1 MFTKYLENMA
11 ALTEI
16 PTICNISELSK
27 CHKILTSFL
36 LLFSFDE
43 IPMKLKNLLLDA
55 RTQSCKP
62 DASDKD
68 TRSYIYRSLYT
79 FLAVGKVFLLVL
91 LYPALQWLFVR
102 IVHLCSG

>member
-1 MFTKYLENMA
+1 MA

-27 CHKILTSFL
+27 CHEILTSFL

-62 DASDKD
+62 DASDKY

>member
-1 MFTKYLENMA
+1 MA

-16 PTICNISELSK
+16 PTICNIFELSK
-27 CHKILTSFL
+27 SHKILTLFFF
-36 LLFSFDE
+36 LFSFE
-43 IPMKLKNLLLDA
+43 IPMKFKNLLLDD

-62 DASDKD
+62 EASDKD

-91 LYPALQWLFVR
+91 LFQALQWLFVR
-102 IVHLCSG
+102 ILHLCSG

>member
-1 MFTKYLENMA
+1 MA
-11 ALTEI
+11 PLTEI

-27 CHKILTSFL
+27 CHKILTSFF

-43 IPMKLKNLLLDA
+43 IPMKLRKLLLDA

-91 LYPALQWLFVR
+91 LFPALRWLFVR
-102 IVHLCSG
+102 ILHLCSG